1 VYVVSRGEQAEPLAL
16 QLARQLRQAGH
27 AVDLDLTGAAFGK
40 QFKRAD
46 RAGARWAVVIGDS
59 EAEAGVVL
67 LKDLR
72 GASGE
77 ASEPEQRLSREE
89 LLRRFA

>member
-1 VYVVSRGEQAEPLAL
+1 MAL
-16 QLARQLRQAGH
+16 QLARQLRLAGR

-59 EAEAGVVL
+59 EAEQESVV

-72 GASGE
+72 AAGDEGVD
-77 ASEPEQRLSREE
+77 PEQRLSVQEF
-89 LLRRFA
+89 LQRFA

>member
-1 VYVVSRGEQAEPLAL
+1 
-16 QLARQLRQAGH
+16 
-27 AVDLDLTGAAFGK
+27 
-40 QFKRAD
+40 
-46 RAGARWAVVIGDS
+46 VVIGDS